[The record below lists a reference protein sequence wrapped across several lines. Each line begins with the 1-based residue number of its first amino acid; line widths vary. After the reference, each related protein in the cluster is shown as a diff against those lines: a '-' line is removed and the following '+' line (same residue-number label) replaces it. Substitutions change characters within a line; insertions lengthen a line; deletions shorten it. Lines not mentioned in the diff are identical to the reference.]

1 MFVSLF
7 IKSKFLL
14 YTSTPSILTT
24 FTVIDLEDFKLTEN
38 IKSPFEG
45 FGYKLLIEIV
55 SYVLN
60 KGHYSPSQI
69 NDQFSE
75 EVYKNFLEGVDSRHL
90 FFIQSDID
98 FFDSFKFIIDDQI
111 KASKIEFFDLSHQRY
126 LQRLDQVKSF
136 YSSLLNISFDLLLS
150 LLAK

>member
-1 MFVSLF
+1 MIKLSITILLF
-7 IKSKFLL
+7 ITYIHSYVLGFNNPSK
-14 YTSTPSILTT
+14 
-24 FTVIDLEDFKLTEN
+24 D
-38 IKSPFEG
+38 
-45 FGYKLLIEIV
+45 KLLIEIV

-98 FFDSFKFIIDDQI
+98 FFDSFKFKIDDQI
-111 KASKIEFFDLSHQRY
+111 KASKIEFFNLSHQRY

-136 YSSLLNISFDLLLS
+136 YPSLLNISFDFSVDEKINLVNNYILDYI
-150 LLAK
+150 

>member
-1 MFVSLF
+1 MGFNNP
-7 IKSKFLL
+7 SK
-14 YTSTPSILTT
+14 
-24 FTVIDLEDFKLTEN
+24 D
-38 IKSPFEG
+38 
-45 FGYKLLIEIV
+45 KLLIEIV

-98 FFDSFKFIIDDQI
+98 FFDSFKFKIDDQI

-136 YSSLLNISFDLLLS
+136 YPSLLNISFDFSVDEKINLDFENTSYSKSLS
-150 LLAK
+150 E